1 VIFVNKETLN
11 KVLEAN
17 LYLPKHNLVKF
28 TWGNVAQRDEET
40 GYIVIKPS
48 GVSYDDMK
56 AEDMVVINLDGKIIE
71 GKLNPS
77 SDTKTHLEVYKAF
90 PEVKGI
96 CHVHSTYATAYAQAG
111 KPIRALGTTH
121 ADYFYGDVSCLRVLT
136 EKEINEDYEK
146 YTGKVIVEHFKDQ
159 KILENPGIL
168 LEGHGVFT
176 FGKSA
181 MDSVFHAAVLEEVA
195 KMNYLTETINPK
207 VENMPNYLKDK
218 HYLRKHGK
226 NAYYGQGH
234 KK

>member
-1 VIFVNKETLN
+1 MIKDTKI
-11 KVLEAN
+11 KVLDAN
-17 LYLPKHNLVKF
+17 LYLPKHDLVKF
-28 TWGNVAQRDEET
+28 TWGNVSERDLDT

-48 GVSYDDMK
+48 GVSYDFMK
-56 AEDMVVINLDGKIIE
+56 AEDMVVLDLDGKIVE

-90 PEVKGI
+90 PEVNGI

-111 KPIRALGTTH
+111 RAIRALGTTH
-121 ADYFYGDVSCLRVLT
+121 ADYFYGDVDALRVLT
-136 EKEINEDYEK
+136 KEEIDADYEK
-146 YTGKVIVEHFKDQ
+146 HTGLIIVNHFKGTN
-159 KILENPGIL
+159 ILEKPAIL

-176 FGKSA
+176 FGKDA

-195 KMNYLTETINPK
+195 KMNYLTERINPEVK
-207 VENMPNYLKDK
+207 QMPSYLKDK

-226 NAYYGQGH
+226 DAYYGQG